1 MFKKGNPQ
9 LPSNYRPISL
19 LPVFSKIYEKLM
31 YKRLYS
37 FLKTQEILFSL
48 QFGFQENH
56 SIDHALISMTESIRS
71 TLDDKQFGC
80 GIFIDLHKA
89 FDTVNHNILISKL
102 EHYGVRGCALQW
114 FQSYLS
120 DRNQFVSINGSKSD
134 LLKVTCGVPQGSV
147 LGPLLF
153 LIYINDLPNVTK
165 KLQFYLFADDTNIY
179 CQSNTLE
186 SLVKTVNCELKLLKK
201 WLDTNKL
208 SLNIDKTNYIIFH
221 SKSNKLPSEPLI
233 KIGKQHIKRVKFV
246 KFLGLLLDENL
257 EWKYHLNELSKK
269 LARTCGIF
277 FKIRYLLPSDVLLC
291 LYNALF
297 MSFLQY
303 GITVWGQTHKLYL
316 DPVIKLQKRA
326 IRAISFQ
333 PYLSHTLPIF
343 KDLKILRL
351 CEIFELRLLTFVYE
365 SVKKISPLC
374 FHNFFTFNASIHQY
388 QTRQACRSDLY
399 LTQKKSL
406 QYGLKSIKYV
416 GCKLW
421 NDLPLV
427 IRNSPTK
434 VSFKSKLKSHLLN
447 HQC

>member
-1 MFKKGNPQ
+1 MHIAKEVTLTIN
-9 LPSNYRPISL
+9 LPTSSL
-19 LPVFSKIYEKLM
+19 LI
-31 YKRLYS
+31 
-37 FLKTQEILFSL
+37 I
-48 QFGFQENH
+48 
-56 SIDHALISMTESIRS
+56 
-71 TLDDKQFGC
+71 C
-80 GIFIDLHKA
+80 
-89 FDTVNHNILISKL
+89 
-102 EHYGVRGCALQW
+102 
-114 FQSYLS
+114 
-120 DRNQFVSINGSKSD
+120 
-134 LLKVTCGVPQGSV
+134 
-147 LGPLLF
+147 
-153 LIYINDLPNVTK
+153 
-165 KLQFYLFADDTNIY
+165 
-179 CQSNTLE
+179 
-186 SLVKTVNCELKLLKK
+186 SLVKMVNRELKQLKK

-221 SKSNKLPSEPLI
+221 SKSKKLPSEPLI
-233 KIGKQHIKRVKFV
+233 KIGKKHIKRVKFV

-257 EWKYHLNELSKK
+257 DWKYHLNELSKK

-303 GITVWGQTHKLYL
+303 GITVWGQTHNLYL
-316 DPVIKLQKRA
+316 DPVTKLQKRA

-343 KDLKILRL
+343 KDLKALRL
-351 CEIFELRLLTFVYE
+351 SEIFELRLLTFVYE
-365 SVKKISPLC
+365 SVNKISPVC
-374 FHNFFTFNASIHQY
+374 FHNFFTFNASVHQH
-388 QTRQACRSDLY
+388 QTRQACRGDLY

-406 QYGLKSIKYV
+406 QHGLKSIKYL

-434 VSFKSKLKSHLLN
+434 VSFKSKLKNHLLN